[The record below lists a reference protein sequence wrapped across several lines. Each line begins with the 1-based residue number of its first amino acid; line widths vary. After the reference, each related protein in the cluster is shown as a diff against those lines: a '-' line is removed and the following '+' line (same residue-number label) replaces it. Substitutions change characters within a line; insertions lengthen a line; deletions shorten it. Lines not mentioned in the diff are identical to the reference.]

1 MGIVAKYLDQLTD
14 AQRDRVIEADDW
26 TDAFVEPEDP
36 SCRCLCGHAEDY
48 AIHNGCTAA
57 RDRSESPDGEWA
69 CMETNPYGS
78 GLPIY
83 NLVPHLFRRFG
94 KAKIVR
100 LFKVRAARGNRI
112 HEIRAEIYEEL
123 TPREVMAWR
132 EGKARRLV
140 PDGGMYG
147 STLITSGDT
156 DA

>member
-1 MGIVAKYLDQLTD
+1 MGLVARYIDALSDGQRDNVIEAKEFTDGNQFVDCGIGCLVGVAEMNLDRSADRPIHMAMADIVRGRMSAPGYNFPRLCDRFGK
-14 AQRDRVIEADDW
+14 DRVI
-26 TDAFVEPEDP
+26 
-36 SCRCLCGHAEDY
+36 
-48 AIHNGCTAA
+48 AA
-57 RDRSESPDGEWA
+57 
-69 CMETNPYGS
+69 C
-78 GLPIY
+78 
-83 NLVPHLFRRFG
+83 
-94 KAKIVR
+94 KA
-100 LFKVRAARGNRI
+100 RAARGNSI